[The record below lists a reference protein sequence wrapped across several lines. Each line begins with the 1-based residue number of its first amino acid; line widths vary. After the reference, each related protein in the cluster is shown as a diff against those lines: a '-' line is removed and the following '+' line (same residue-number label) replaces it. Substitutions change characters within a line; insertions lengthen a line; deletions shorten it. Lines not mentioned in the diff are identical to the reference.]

1 MTYWRHAMVLSALVI
16 SVSSCASSSGSGTS
30 PTDKVAVRR
39 NANVITAQE
48 LSQTGE
54 SNVYQAIEEL
64 RPQWVRGRSRASMRE
79 GGQSADVVVYI
90 EGARIGNASALQQ
103 ISINGVYDVQYL
115 DASEATNRFGTGH
128 TSGAIIVRTQKP

>member
-1 MTYWRHAMVLSALVI
+1 MWYWKHAMVLAALMVTA
-16 SVSSCASSSGSGTS
+16 SSCASSSGSGTS
-30 PTDKVAVRR
+30 TTGKVAVRR
-39 NANVITAQE
+39 NTNVITAQE
-48 LSQTGE
+48 LSETGE

-79 GGQSADVVVYI
+79 GGQSGDVVVYI

-103 ISINGVYDVQYL
+103 ISINGVYEVQYL
-115 DASEATNRFGTGH
+115 DAGEATNRFGTGH